1 MMTKQCLHL
10 KNTHQHSIKKEKE
23 EEGDDDSNEDE
34 IDKRKKYF
42 SEKSEYCPETKIE
55 MQEVM
60 EEIKLEKANNGA
72 VLTQEKKTRQL
83 FMRYLYWI
91 YKIAMIQQY
100 VQ

>member
-1 MMTKQCLHL
+1 M
-10 KNTHQHSIKKEKE
+10 KKEKE
-23 EEGDDDSNEDE
+23 ETDDSTEDE

-60 EEIKLEKANNGA
+60 EEIQLEKANNGA

-91 YKIAMIQQY
+91 YKIAMIQQC